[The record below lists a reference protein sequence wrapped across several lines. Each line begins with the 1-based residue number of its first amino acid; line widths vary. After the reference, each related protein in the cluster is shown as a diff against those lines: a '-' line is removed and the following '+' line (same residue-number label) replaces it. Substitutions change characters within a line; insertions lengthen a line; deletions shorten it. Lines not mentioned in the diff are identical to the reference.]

1 MNAGTNDLFTAVYA
15 LCVAGAC
22 TFRELIMA
30 AIRMHHR

>member
-15 LCVAGAC
+15 PCVSGAR
-22 TFRELIMA
+22 TFRELIMV